1 MTGPRTAAGA
11 ATKPDALKA
20 AASAAL
26 QPAAAES
33 GANLRNPMQRAL
45 ERMGIDA
52 EDFASITGELG
63 VTPKETIYAQGTMK
77 LHHYRPLASDVY
89 RVPVLI
95 VTSLVNQPYI
105 LDLAPGQSM
114 VEFLLRQGFDVFLI
128 EWGRPRREHQDLV
141 LEDYV
146 LDRIPACIKRVQ
158 EVSGEKYVSIIGY
171 CVGGLLAALY
181 AALTPAS
188 PTQKGPLKNLVC
200 MAAPVNGDGLESLK
214 AWMGKDFNE
223 EALLAQYGNVPG
235 DWVQNALRALRP
247 YGKLAGAMSLLNN
260 MDKIDAVRSN
270 LRMGKWETDNLPFPG
285 GVFRQMVNGFLRR
298 NQLVKGTW
306 VIGGKRVKL
315 GDIKVPFLH
324 LLAQDDHITPYAS
337 SKDLVQLVGSRD
349 KQEIIVKGGHV
360 GLVAGRGA
368 ELRMWPALD
377 DWLGQRSV

>member
-1 MTGPRTAAGA
+1 MTAPRSAARA
-11 ATKPDALKA
+11 AIVADALKA
-20 AASAAL
+20 APSAAL
-26 QPAAAES
+26 RPAAAEF

-45 ERMGIDA
+45 ERMGIA
-52 EDFASITGELG
+52 AADFADITGALG
-63 VTPKETIYAQGTMK
+63 VTAKETIYAQGTLK
-77 LHHYRPLASDVY
+77 LHHYKPLTDSVY

-114 VEFLLRQGFDVFLI
+114 VEFLLRQGFDVFMI
-128 EWGRPRREHQDLV
+128 EWGRPRREHKDLV

-146 LDRIPACIKRVQ
+146 LERIPACIERVR
-158 EVSGEKYVSIIGY
+158 EVSGEQDVSIIGY
-171 CVGGLLAALY
+171 CVGGLLAAIY
-181 AALTPAS
+181 AALTP
-188 PTQKGPLKNLVC
+188 QGPLKNLVC

-214 AWMGKDFNE
+214 AWMGKDFDE

-285 GVFRQMVNGFLRR
+285 GVFRQMVNGLLRR

-315 GDIKVPFLH
+315 GAIKVPFLH
-324 LLAQDDHITPYAS
+324 LLAADDHITPYAS
-337 SKDLVQLVGSRD
+337 SKELVQLVGSRD

-377 DWLGQRSV
+377 DWLAQRSI

>member
-1 MTGPRTAAGA
+1 M
-11 ATKPDALKA
+11 
-20 AASAAL
+20 
-26 QPAAAES
+26 AES
-33 GANLRNPMQRAL
+33 GATLRNPMQRVL

-52 EDFASITGELG
+52 ADFANITGALG
-63 VTPKETIYAQGTMK
+63 VTAKETIFAQGTMK
-77 LHHYRPLASDVY
+77 LHHYRPLADDVY
-89 RVPVLI
+89 RAPVLI

-114 VEFLLRQGFDVFLI
+114 MEFLLRQGFDVFLI
-128 EWGRPRREHQDLV
+128 EWGRPRREHQNLV

-158 EVSGEKYVSIIGY
+158 EVSGEKDVSIIGY

-181 AALTPAS
+181 AALTPQGA
-188 PTQKGPLKNLVC
+188 LKNLVC

-214 AWMGKDFNE
+214 AWMGKDFDE
-223 EALLAQYGNVPG
+223 EALLAQFGNVPG

-247 YGKLAGAMSLLNN
+247 FGKLAGAMSLLNN
-260 MDKIDAVRSN
+260 MDKEDAVRSN

-285 GVFRQMVNGFLRR
+285 GVFRQMVNGFLRK

-324 LLAQDDHITPYAS
+324 LLAADDHITPYAS

-368 ELRMWPALD
+368 ELRMWPALE
-377 DWLGQRSV
+377 DWLAQRSI